1 MMNKIYFQG
10 TIGAYSHLASL
21 SIDPGAKIF
30 PCKTFDECFL
40 KASKEKDAK
49 IVIPESNRI
58 TGNIGIEYLIFKYRL
73 NIYAEYFQK
82 IEHNLLGQPDAKIED
97 IKNVFSHA
105 QALSQC
111 SKFIKINNLNE
122 HVRAD
127 TAGSAE
133 MISLNK
139 KKNEAAIAS
148 TLSAETYGLKIIQ
161 KNIENE
167 PGNLTRFLVMG
178 KDVKQPEFGK
188 KKYITSFLFKLKS
201 KPAALYQ
208 SLGGF
213 AINGV
218 NLTKLQSYPEKNSF
232 DSFFFLCDLDGHIE
246 DPKVQKSL
254 EELGL
259 HCQDFHVLGV
269 FEADP
274 VREKKS

>member
-1 MMNKIYFQG
+1 MIKIFFQG
-10 TIGAYSHLASL
+10 TYGAYSHLAAL
-21 SIDPGAKIF
+21 SIFKNAEII

-40 KASKEKDAK
+40 KASKNDNSK

-73 NIYAEYFQK
+73 NIFSEYFQK
-82 IEHNLLGQPDAKIED
+82 IEHNLLGLPGTKISD
-97 IKNVFSHA
+97 IKNVYSHG

-111 SKFIKINNLNE
+111 SKFIKSNNLVE

-127 TAGSAE
+127 TAGSEE
-133 MISLNK
+133 MVSK
-139 KKNEAAIAS
+139 EKDKTKAAIAS
-148 TLSAETYGLKIIQ
+148 SLSAETYNLEIIK

-167 PGNLTRFLVMG
+167 KGNLTRFLVMG
-178 KDVKQPEFGK
+178 KNVSQPEFGN

-246 DPKVQKSL
+246 DLKVQKSL

-269 FEADP
+269 FEADKI
-274 VREKKS
+274 RNK

>member
-1 MMNKIYFQG
+1 MSKIFFQG
-10 TIGAYSHLASL
+10 TYGAYSHLAALSL
-21 SIDPGAKIF
+21 EPKAEII
-30 PCKTFDECFL
+30 PCKTFDECFTRAL
-40 KASKEKDAK
+40 NDTRSK
-49 IVIPESNRI
+49 IIIPESNRI

-82 IEHNLLGQPDAKIED
+82 IEHNLLGLPGTKVSD
-97 IKNVFSHA
+97 IKNVYSHA

-111 SKFIKINNLNE
+111 SKFIKSNKLIE

-133 MISLNK
+133 MVSKSKDNQK
-139 KKNEAAIAS
+139 AAIAS
-148 TLSAETYGLKIIQ
+148 LLSAKTYNLDVIK

-167 PGNLTRFLVMG
+167 KGNLTRFLLMG
-178 KDVKQPEFGK
+178 KDIMQPEFK
-188 KKYITSFLFKLKS
+188 NKKYITSFLFKLKS

-218 NLTKLQSYPEKNSF
+218 NLTKLQSYPEKNTF

-246 DPKVQKSL
+246 DLKVQKSL

-269 FEADP
+269 FEADKQ
-274 VREKKS
+274 RES

>member
-1 MMNKIYFQG
+1 MNKIYFQG
-10 TIGAYSHLASL
+10 TFGAYSHLAAL
-21 SIDPGAKIF
+21 SIFKDAEII

-40 KASKEKDAK
+40 KASKDDNSK
-49 IVIPESNRI
+49 IIIPESNRI

-73 NIYAEYFQK
+73 NIYSEFFQK
-82 IEHNLLGQPDAKIED
+82 IEHNLLGLPGTKISD
-97 IKNVFSHA
+97 IKDVYSHG

-111 SKFIKINNLNE
+111 SKFIKSNNLIE
-122 HVRAD
+122 HVSAD

-133 MISLNK
+133 MVSK
-139 KKNEAAIAS
+139 TKDKTKAAIAS
-148 TLSAETYGLKIIQ
+148 SLSAKTYNLKIIK

-167 PGNLTRFLVMG
+167 KGNLTRFLIMG
-178 KDVKQPEFGK
+178 KNISQPEFGN

-218 NLTKLQSYPEKNSF
+218 NLTKLQSYPEKNTF

-246 DPKVQKSL
+246 DIKVQKSL

-269 FEADP
+269 FEADKI
-274 VREKKS
+274 RGK

>member
-1 MMNKIYFQG
+1 MSKIYFQG
-10 TIGAYSHLASL
+10 TYGAYSHLAAI
-21 SIDPGAKIF
+21 SIYPKAEIL
-30 PCKTFDECFL
+30 PCKTFDDCFN
-40 KASKEKDAK
+40 KANEDPNCK
-49 IVIPESNRI
+49 IIIPESNRI

-73 NIYAEYFQK
+73 NIYSEYFQK
-82 IEHNLLGQPDAKIED
+82 IEHNLLAIPGTKISD
-97 IKNVFSHA
+97 IKNVYSHS

-111 SKFIKINNLNE
+111 SNFIKLNNLIE

-133 MISLNK
+133 MVSKTNNK
-139 KKNEAAIAS
+139 ENAAIAS
-148 TLSAETYGLKIIQ
+148 SLSAKTYELKIIK

-167 PGNLTRFLVMG
+167 KGNLTRFLIMG
-178 KDVKQPEFGK
+178 KNIIQPEYEN

-232 DSFFFLCDLDGHIE
+232 ESFFFLCDLDGHIE
-246 DPKVQKSL
+246 DPKVKKSL

-259 HCQDFHVLGV
+259 HCEDFHVLGV
-269 FEADP
+269 FEADKI
-274 VREKKS
+274 REK

>member
-1 MMNKIYFQG
+1 MGKIFFQG
-10 TIGAYSHLASL
+10 TFGAYSHLAAL
-21 SIDPGAKIF
+21 SIEPKAEIV

-40 KASKEKDAK
+40 KASKDTNSK
-49 IVIPESNRI
+49 IIIPESNRI
-58 TGNIGIEYLIFKYRL
+58 TGNIGIEYLVFQYRL
-73 NIYAEYFQK
+73 NIYTEYFQK
-82 IEHNLLGQPDAKIED
+82 IEHNLLSLPGAKISDLKE
-97 IKNVFSHA
+97 VYSHA

-111 SKFIKINNLNE
+111 SKFIRSNKLIE
-122 HVRAD
+122 HVSAD

-133 MISLNK
+133 MVSK
-139 KKNEAAIAS
+139 TGDKSKAAIAS
-148 TLSAETYGLKIIQ
+148 TLSAKTYGLEIIK

-167 PGNLTRFLVMG
+167 KGNLTRFLVMG
-178 KDVKQPEFGK
+178 KNISQPELK
-188 KKYITSFLFKLKS
+188 DKKYITSFLFKLKS

-269 FEADP
+269 FEADKI
-274 VREKKS
+274 REK

>member
-1 MMNKIYFQG
+1 MSKIYFQG
-10 TIGAYSHLASL
+10 TYGAYSHLASL
-21 SIDPGAKIF
+21 AIDPKAEII

-40 KASKEKDAK
+40 NASSEKNSK

-73 NIYAEYFQK
+73 NIYSEYFQK
-82 IEHNLLGQPDAKIED
+82 IEHNLLCLPGTRMSD
-97 IKNVFSHA
+97 IKNVYSHA

-111 SKFIKINNLNE
+111 SKFIKKNKFIE

-133 MISLNK
+133 MISRNK
-139 KKNEAAIAS
+139 KKDEAAIAS
-148 TLSAETYGLKIIQ
+148 TLSAKTYGLEIIK

-178 KDVKQPEFGK
+178 KDLIQPEFED

-232 DSFFFLCDLDGHIE
+232 ASFFFLCDLDGHIE
-246 DPKVQKSL
+246 DKKVQKSL

-274 VREKKS
+274 VRERKS

>member
-1 MMNKIYFQG
+1 MKKIYFQG
-10 TIGAYSHLASL
+10 TFGAYSHLAAL
-21 SIDPGAKIF
+21 SIEPKAEII

-40 KASKEKDAK
+40 KATKDPSSKM
-49 IVIPESNRI
+49 IIPESNRI
-58 TGNIGIEYLIFKYRL
+58 TGNIGIEYLIFEYRL
-73 NIYAEYFQK
+73 NIYSEYFQK
-82 IEHNLLGQPDAKIED
+82 IEHNLLGIPGTD
-97 IKNVFSHA
+97 ISEIKDVYSHG

-111 SKFIKINNLNE
+111 SKFIKSHNLIE

-127 TAGSAE
+127 TAGSAQ
-133 MISLNK
+133 MISKNNDK
-139 KKNEAAIAS
+139 KKAAIAS
-148 TLSAETYGLKIIQ
+148 SLSAKTYGLEILK

-167 PGNLTRFLVMG
+167 KGNLTRFLVMG
-178 KDVKQPEFGK
+178 KNISQPDFGK

-218 NLTKLQSYPEKNSF
+218 NLTKLQSYPEKNTF
-232 DSFFFLCDLDGHIE
+232 DSYFFLCDLDGHIE
-246 DPKVQKSL
+246 DIRVQKSL

-269 FEADP
+269 FEADKI
-274 VREKKS
+274 REK

>member
-1 MMNKIYFQG
+1 MSKIFFQG
-10 TIGAYSHLASL
+10 TFGAYSHLAAL
-21 SIDPGAKIF
+21 SIEPKAEII

-40 KASKEKDAK
+40 KASEDTNSK
-49 IVIPESNRI
+49 IIIPESNRI
-58 TGNIGIEYLIFKYRL
+58 TGNIGIEYLVFQYRL

-82 IEHNLLGQPDAKIED
+82 IEHNLLSLPGAKISDLRE
-97 IKNVFSHA
+97 VYSHA

-111 SKFIKINNLNE
+111 SKFIRSNKLVE
-122 HVRAD
+122 HVSAD

-133 MISLNK
+133 MVSK
-139 KKNEAAIAS
+139 TGDKSKAAIAS
-148 TLSAETYGLKIIQ
+148 TLSAKTYGLEIIQ

-167 PGNLTRFLVMG
+167 KGNLTRFLVMG
-178 KDVKQPEFGK
+178 KNISQPELK
-188 KKYITSFLFKLKS
+188 DKKYITSFLFKLKS

-269 FEADP
+269 FEADKI
-274 VREKKS
+274 RGK

>member
-1 MMNKIYFQG
+1 MSKIYFQG
-10 TIGAYSHLASL
+10 TFGAYSHLAAL
-21 SIDPGAKIF
+21 SIDQKAEII

-40 KASKEKDAK
+40 KASKDNNSK
-49 IVIPESNRI
+49 IIIPESNRI
-58 TGNIGIEYLIFKYRL
+58 TGNIGIEYLIFEYRL
-73 NIYAEYFQK
+73 NIYSEYFQK
-82 IEHNLLGQPDAKIED
+82 IEHNLLGLPGVKISD
-97 IKNVFSHA
+97 IKDVYSHS

-111 SKFIKINNLNE
+111 SKFINSYNLVE

-133 MISLNK
+133 MVSKNK
-139 KKNEAAIAS
+139 DKSKAAIAS
-148 TLSAETYGLKIIQ
+148 SLSAKTYNLEIIK

-167 PGNLTRFLVMG
+167 KGNLTRFLVMG
-178 KDVKQPEFGK
+178 KNISQPEFGQ

-218 NLTKLQSYPEKNSF
+218 NLTKLQSYPEKNTF

-246 DPKVQKSL
+246 DLKVQKSL

-259 HCQDFHVLGV
+259 HCEDFHVLGV
-269 FEADP
+269 FEADKL
-274 VREKKS
+274 REKKN

>member
-1 MMNKIYFQG
+1 MNKIYFQG
-10 TIGAYSHLASL
+10 TYGAYSHLAAL
-21 SIDPGAKIF
+21 SIEPKAEIF

-40 KASKEKDAK
+40 KASKNSDSK
-49 IVIPESNRI
+49 IIIPESNRI

-73 NIYAEYFQK
+73 NIYSEYFQK
-82 IEHNLLGQPDAKIED
+82 IEHNLLALPGVKLSDVKD
-97 IKNVFSHA
+97 VYSHG

-111 SKFIKINNLNE
+111 SKFIKSNNLVE

-133 MISLNK
+133 MVSTAK
-139 KKNEAAIAS
+139 DKTKAAIAS
-148 TLSAETYGLKIIQ
+148 SLSAKTYNLEIIK

-167 PGNLTRFLVMG
+167 KGNLTRFLVMG
-178 KDVKQPEFGK
+178 KNIRQPDFK
-188 KKYITSFLFKLKS
+188 DKKYITSFLFKLKS

-232 DSFFFLCDLDGHIE
+232 DSFFFLCDLDGHID

-269 FEADP
+269 FEADKH
-274 VREKKS
+274 REK

>member
-1 MMNKIYFQG
+1 MSKIYFQG
-10 TIGAYSHLASL
+10 TFGAYSHLAAL
-21 SIDPGAKIF
+21 SVDQKAEII

-40 KASKEKDAK
+40 KASKDSNSK
-49 IVIPESNRI
+49 IIIPESNRI
-58 TGNIGIEYLIFKYRL
+58 TGNIGIEYLIFEYRL
-73 NIYAEYFQK
+73 NIYSEYFQK
-82 IEHNLLGQPDAKIED
+82 IEHNLLGLPGVKISD
-97 IKNVFSHA
+97 IKNVYSHS

-111 SKFIKINNLNE
+111 SKFINSYNLVE

-133 MISLNK
+133 MVSKNK
-139 KKNEAAIAS
+139 DKSKAAIAS
-148 TLSAETYGLKIIQ
+148 SLSAKTYNLQIIK

-167 PGNLTRFLVMG
+167 KGNLTRFLIMG
-178 KDVKQPEFGK
+178 KNVSQPEFGN

-232 DSFFFLCDLDGHIE
+232 DSFFFLCDLDGHLE
-246 DPKVQKSL
+246 DPRIQKSL

-269 FEADP
+269 FEADKQ
-274 VREKKS
+274 REK

>member
-1 MMNKIYFQG
+1 
-10 TIGAYSHLASL
+10 
-21 SIDPGAKIF
+21 
-30 PCKTFDECFL
+30 
-40 KASKEKDAK
+40 
-49 IVIPESNRI
+49 
-58 TGNIGIEYLIFKYRL
+58 
-73 NIYAEYFQK
+73 
-82 IEHNLLGQPDAKIED
+82 
-97 IKNVFSHA
+97 
-105 QALSQC
+105 
-111 SKFIKINNLNE
+111 
-122 HVRAD
+122 
-127 TAGSAE
+127 

-139 KKNEAAIAS
+139 EIHEAAIAS
-148 TLSAETYGLKIIQ
+148 LLSAETYGLEIVK

-178 KDVKQPEFGK
+178 KKISQPELGQ

-218 NLTKLQSYPEKNSF
+218 NLTKLQSYPEINSF

-246 DPKVQKSL
+246 DTKVQKSL

-259 HCQDFHVLGV
+259 HCEDFHVLGV

-274 VREKKS
+274 VRERKT

>member
-1 MMNKIYFQG
+1 MSKIYFQG
-10 TIGAYSHLASL
+10 TFGAYSHLAAL
-21 SIDPGAKIF
+21 EIEPDAEVV

-40 KASKEKDAK
+40 RAASETGSR
-49 IVIPESNRI
+49 IVIPEANRI

-73 NIYAEYFQK
+73 NIYGEHFQK
-82 IEHNLLGQPDAKIED
+82 IEHNLLGQPESSLSD
-97 IKNVFSHA
+97 IKDVFSHT

-111 SKFIKINNLNE
+111 SNFIKKKNLIE

-133 MISLNK
+133 AISKNK
-139 KKNEAAIAS
+139 IKSEAAIAS
-148 TLSAETYGLKIIQ
+148 SLSAKIYNLKIISPD
-161 KNIENE
+161 IENE
-167 PGNLTRFLVMG
+167 SGNTTRFLIMG
-178 KDVKQPEFGK
+178 KKILQPEFAD

-218 NLTKLQSYPEKNSF
+218 NLTKLQSYPEQNSF
-232 DSFFFLCDLDGHIE
+232 ESYFFLCDLDGHIE
-246 DPKVQKSL
+246 DPKIQKSL

-259 HCQDFHVLGV
+259 HCLDFHVLGV
-269 FEADP
+269 FEADKF
-274 VREKKS
+274 REK

>member
-1 MMNKIYFQG
+1 MTKIYFQG
-10 TIGAYSHLASL
+10 TFGAYSHLAAL
-21 SIDPGAKIF
+21 SIEPNAEII

-40 KASKEKDAK
+40 KASKDSKSQ
-49 IVIPESNRI
+49 IIIPESNRI
-58 TGNIGIEYLIFKYRL
+58 TGNIGIEYLIFEYRL
-73 NIYAEYFQK
+73 NIYSEYFQK
-82 IEHNLLGQPDAKIED
+82 IEHNLLGLPNSTITD
-97 IKNVFSHA
+97 IKDVYSHG

-111 SKFIKINNLNE
+111 SNFIKKYNFIE

-133 MISLNK
+133 MISRSK
-139 KKNEAAIAS
+139 DKSKAAIAS
-148 TLSAETYGLKIIQ
+148 SLSAKTYNLELIKR
-161 KNIENE
+161 NIENE
-167 PGNLTRFLVMG
+167 KGNFTRFLVMG
-178 KDVKQPEFGK
+178 KNISQPKFGK

-218 NLTKLQSYPEKNSF
+218 NLTKLQSYPEKNTF

-246 DPKVQKSL
+246 DPKIQKSL

-269 FEADP
+269 FEADKH
-274 VREKKS
+274 REK

>member
-1 MMNKIYFQG
+1 MRKIYFQG
-10 TIGAYSHLASL
+10 TFGAYSHLAALEVEPNSE
-21 SIDPGAKIF
+21 II

-40 KASKEKDAK
+40 RASLENDSR

-58 TGNIGIEYLIFKYRL
+58 TGNIGIEYLIFKHRL
-73 NIYAEYFQK
+73 NIYAEHFQK
-82 IEHNLLGQPDAKIED
+82 IEHNLLGKPGSSLSD
-97 IKNVFSHA
+97 IKDVFSHA

-111 SKFIKINNLNE
+111 SNFIKKNNLVQ
-122 HVRAD
+122 HIRAD

-133 MISLNK
+133 TISKNK
-139 KKNEAAIAS
+139 IKSEAAIAS
-148 TLSAETYGLKIIQ
+148 SLSAKIYKLKILAP
-161 KNIENE
+161 NIENE
-167 PGNLTRFLVMG
+167 NGNTTRFLIMG
-178 KDVKQPEFGK
+178 KEVLQPNFGN

-218 NLTKLQSYPEKNSF
+218 NLTKLQSYPEQNSF
-232 DSFFFLCDLDGHIE
+232 ESYFFLCDLDGHIE

-269 FEADP
+269 FEADKF
-274 VREKKS
+274 REK

>member
-1 MMNKIYFQG
+1 MNKIFFQG
-10 TIGAYSHLASL
+10 TFGAYSHLAAL
-21 SIDPGAKIF
+21 SIFKDAEII

-40 KASKEKDAK
+40 KASKDDNSK
-49 IVIPESNRI
+49 IIIPESNRI

-73 NIYAEYFQK
+73 NIYSEYFQK
-82 IEHNLLGQPDAKIED
+82 IEHNLLGLPGTKISD
-97 IKNVFSHA
+97 IKDVYSHG

-111 SKFIKINNLNE
+111 SKFIKSNSLIE
-122 HVRAD
+122 HVSAD

-133 MISLNK
+133 MVSKTNDK
-139 KKNEAAIAS
+139 TKAAIAS
-148 TLSAETYGLKIIQ
+148 SLSAKTYNLEIIK

-167 PGNLTRFLVMG
+167 KGNLTRFLIMG
-178 KDVKQPEFGK
+178 KNISQPEFGN

-218 NLTKLQSYPEKNSF
+218 NLTKLQSYPEKNTF

-246 DPKVQKSL
+246 DIKVQKSL

-269 FEADP
+269 FEADKI
-274 VREKKS
+274 RGK